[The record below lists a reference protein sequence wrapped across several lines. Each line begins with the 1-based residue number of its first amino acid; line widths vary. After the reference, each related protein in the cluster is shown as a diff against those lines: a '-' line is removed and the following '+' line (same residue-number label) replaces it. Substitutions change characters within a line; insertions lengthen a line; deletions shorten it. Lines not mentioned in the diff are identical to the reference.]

1 MNKGNSNQNTLKTL
15 HSSDDISKNMSTV
28 YSTEMVLFSF
38 CFQAYFS
45 CLLTILIIVSFT

>member
-28 YSTEMVLFSF
+28 YSTEMVLFSLF
-38 CFQAYFS
+38 PG
-45 CLLTILIIVSFT
+45 LLFLPLDHFNNC